1 MCGIFLYLSY
11 KKPIPNEYTDAC
23 IHRGPDQTDTQTY
36 FDGKLSL
43 TFHRLAINGLSEKGM
58 QPFKL
63 NNYILMCNG
72 EIYNYKELAEEHNI
86 ELTSGSDCEV
96 IIPLVEKYGVEETV
110 SMLDGVFGITLW
122 NTTTNILWVARDPI
136 GVRPIFWGTNES
148 GDYII
153 ASEAKCFPHNFNCQQ
168 LLSGSIMRISFDDMY
183 IQPYW
188 SLPRTKCPLM
198 TNNMNISSD
207 INSILTEAVKKRL
220 ISDRPIGCFLSGGL
234 DSSII
239 ASILTRLLRVEN
251 KKLKT
256 FSVGL
261 EGSPDIEAARIVSKY
276 LDTDHHELI
285 VTEDDLFNNIEPTI
299 KQIESYDITTVR
311 ASTPMYLLSKWIS
324 KNTDVIVLFSGEGS
338 DELFGSY
345 LYFKNA
351 PDLNSFQQE
360 THRLIEDLPYFD
372 VLRSDRSTAGA
383 GLEIRVPFLDKKFVS
398 YITSLPP
405 NYKIINDNT
414 QIEKAILRDAFKDY
428 LPDSIINRRKE
439 AFSDGVS
446 KEERSWYKII
456 QERVSEE
463 QYYKDIFNKY
473 YPGRD
478 NLIPYLWLPKWS
490 GDTNN
495 EPSAR
500 VLT

>member
-1 MCGIFLYLSY
+1 
-11 KKPIPNEYTDAC
+11 
-23 IHRGPDQTDTQTY
+23 
-36 FDGKLSL
+36 
-43 TFHRLAINGLSEKGM
+43 
-58 QPFKL
+58 
-63 NNYILMCNG
+63 
-72 EIYNYKELAEEHNI
+72 
-86 ELTSGSDCEV
+86 
-96 IIPLVEKYGVEETV
+96 
-110 SMLDGVFGITLW
+110 
-122 NTTTNILWVARDPI
+122 
-136 GVRPIFWGTNES
+136 
-148 GDYII
+148 
-153 ASEAKCFPHNFNCQQ
+153 
-168 LLSGSIMRISFDDMY
+168 MRISSPIDLN
-183 IQPYW
+183 IQQYW
-188 SLPRTKCPLM
+188 ELPRTKCPLM

-261 EGSPDIEAARIVSKY
+261 EGSPDIEAARIVSEY

-324 KNTDVIVLFSGEGS
+324 ENTDVIVLFSGEGS

-351 PDLNSFQQE
+351 PDLDSFQQE
-360 THRLIEDLPYFD
+360 THRLIQDLPYFD

-383 GLEIRVPFLDKKFVS
+383 GLEIRVPFLDKKFVN